1 MQINSASSYTP
12 SNSSLATGEQN
23 RVAEQRDPLR
33 IQKIQESSQAS
44 SQQVKEQAQQ
54 PPKVERFDI
63 DPQAIALI
71 EQEQQSQQSQTS
83 QTLGTS
89 NQSSDQSRQKT
100 NSTAYDQPPSQNKS
114 AVAAYQ
120 SVDSISQ
127 RENIQQIFGVD
138 LFA

>member
-12 SNSSLATGEQN
+12 SSGSLATGEQN

-33 IQKIQESSQAS
+33 VEKIQQSSEQSAGKLN
-44 SQQVKEQAQQ
+44 QQVNEQAQKPRQ
-54 PPKVERFDI
+54 VERFDI

-71 EQEQQSQQSQTS
+71 EQEQQSQQSQTN
-83 QTLGTS
+83 QTFGSS
-89 NQSSDQSRQKT
+89 NQSSQNA

-120 SVDSISQ
+120 SVNSISQ
-127 RENIQQIFGVD
+127 RENIQQVFGVD